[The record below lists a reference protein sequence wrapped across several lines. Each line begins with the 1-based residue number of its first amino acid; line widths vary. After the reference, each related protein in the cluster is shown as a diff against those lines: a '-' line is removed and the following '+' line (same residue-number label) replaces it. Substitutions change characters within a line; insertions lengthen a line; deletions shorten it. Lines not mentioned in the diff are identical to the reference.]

1 MKLATKITLPFL
13 ALFTFLLVALGVV
26 LAHQILTEV
35 ERRVENEHR
44 FVLEVATFPGFV
56 FNADTLRQI
65 RDRAA
70 HSSGETVSGARGE
83 FAVLQNMQA
92 PVTTFESEPG
102 GRILAELQAAERAS
116 KFPEADESIRRT
128 TLTLDQHSW
137 LVLYTSRGRT
147 PAGRRTYLLYPY
159 EEIRRAQNS
168 ALMRIVGLGAL
179 GLGLAAGLG
188 SVIARWI
195 SAPMRSLAAA
205 ATKVRTSGLQP
216 PEKTEGLDI
225 ASTDEIGDLARA
237 FQAML
242 ESLRA
247 SQAELLRTERLAAAG
262 RLATSVAH
270 EIRNPLTS
278 MRMTLQMMQQKA
290 ADADPSTQQAY
301 VILLGEVDRL
311 TLAVDDLMTVARPK
325 PAQRVPTDLNQVV
338 ENTLKFMERQLS
350 HAHIAAKMEL
360 DAALPKQL
368 PLDPN
373 KLRQV
378 LVNLILNALDAMVRD
393 GIVTVRTRWED
404 ESKTA
409 LLEIADT
416 GPGIPESVR
425 ERVFDL
431 FVSTK
436 AGGGGLG
443 LAIAKQIA
451 EEHGGTIQYETSSKG
466 TTFTLRLQT

>member
-13 ALFTFLLVALGVV
+13 ALFTFLLVTLGVV

-83 FAVLQNMQA
+83 FAVLQNLLA
-92 PVTTFESEPG
+92 PVTTFETDAGS
-102 GRILAELQAAERAS
+102 RVLSELQNAERAGR
-116 KFPEADESIRRT
+116 FPIADETIQRT
-128 TLTLDQHSW
+128 TLTLNQQSW
-137 LVLYTSRGRT
+137 LVLYTSRGRV
-147 PAGRRTYLLYPY
+147 PAVRRTYLLYPY
-159 EEIRRAQNS
+159 DEIRRVQNA
-168 ALMRIVGLGAL
+168 ALYRIVGLGAM

-188 SVIARWI
+188 LLIAHWI

-205 ATKVRTSGLQP
+205 ATQVRTSGLQS
-216 PEKTEGLDI
+216 PEKSDGLDI
-225 ASTDEIGDLARA
+225 TRGDEIGDLARA

-247 SQAELLRTERLAAAG
+247 SQADLLRAERLAAAG
-262 RLATSVAH
+262 RLATSIAH

-278 MRMTLQMMQQKA
+278 MRMTLQMLQQKVA
-290 ADADPSTQQAY
+290 TADTSSQQAY
-301 VILLGEVDRL
+301 TILLGEVDRL

-338 ENTLKFMERQLS
+338 ESTVKFMERQLS
-350 HAHIAAKMEL
+350 HARIAAKLEL
-360 DAALPKQL
+360 EPSLPKDL

-393 GIVTVRTRWED
+393 GTVTLRTRWDAET
-404 ESKTA
+404 KTA
-409 LLEIADT
+409 ILEIADT

-425 ERVFDL
+425 DRVFDL

-436 AGGGGLG
+436 TGGGGLG

-451 EEHGGTIQYETSSKG
+451 EEHGGTIQFDTSSKG
-466 TTFTLRLQT
+466 TTFTIGLRT